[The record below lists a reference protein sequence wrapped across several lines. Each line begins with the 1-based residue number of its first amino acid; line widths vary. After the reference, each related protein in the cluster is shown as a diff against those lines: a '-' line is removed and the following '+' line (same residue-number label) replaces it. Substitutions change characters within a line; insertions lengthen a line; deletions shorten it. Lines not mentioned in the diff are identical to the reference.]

1 MKIENIKVRIGDI
14 INGYSYSEYEDETDK
29 GVYTN
34 VNLNGKIV
42 KLNIRPKYQRNFVY
56 DSKKMSA
63 VIDSILHYYP
73 LNKMYW
79 YQNADGS
86 FGILDGQQR
95 TLSILKF
102 IDSKSQYEVFY
113 NGKSYFYSNAAFSQ
127 NKTNK
132 GETLKDAFLNYEL
145 DIALCF
151 QEEIGDRESWFERI
165 NTCNKPLEKQEIRNA
180 NFQSAWLDDAKYHFS
195 RTTWENG
202 IPTARE
208 VVPYMS
214 GVKATEDSNSIKTQ
228 KGLERAIEWM
238 CKKEGIK
245 SDDNLDAV
253 SRYMANKM
261 NSKSESAYDMVEY
274 ALTIT
279 DWVKSLFP
287 DYNHFEKIK
296 DADWQSL
303 YEKYHN
309 NSYDAEEIR
318 KQYDA
323 AKKQLEDA
331 KKEDSTFKVDYKG
344 LFEYVLSDGN
354 IKHLSTRLFADTYI
368 QQKYDEQGGICP
380 KCGEWYPIEE
390 MQGDHRIAWNCGG
403 ETKYGNLQ
411 LLCTRCNCGKG
422 QKTA

>member
-1 MKIENIKVRIGDI
+1 MKTENIKVKICDI

-34 VNLNGKIV
+34 VNLNGKV
-42 KLNIRPKYQRNFVY
+42 VRLNIRPKYQRNFVY
-56 DSKKMSA
+56 NTDKMKA
-63 VIDSILHYYP
+63 VIDSILHDFP

-79 YQNADGS
+79 YENEDGTY
-86 FGILDGQQR
+86 GILDGQQR

-102 IDSKSQYEVFY
+102 TGKRGFEIFY
-113 NGKSYFYSNAAFSQ
+113 NGKSYFYENEAFSK
-127 NKTNK
+127 NTTSR
-132 GETLKDAFLNYEL
+132 GITLMEQFLNYEL
-145 DIALCF
+145 DICICK
-151 QEEIGDRESWFERI
+151 EEAVGDREDWFERI
-165 NTCNKPLEKQEIRNA
+165 NTSNKPLEKQELRNA
-180 NFQSAWLDDAKYHFS
+180 NFQSKWLDNAKYHFS

-202 IPTARE
+202 IPTSRK

-214 GVKATEDSNSIKTQ
+214 GVKESGEEKSIKTQ
-228 KGLERAIEWM
+228 KCLEKAIEWM
-238 CKKEGIK
+238 CAKTGTKKN
-245 SDDNLDAV
+245 DYMDAISV
-253 SRYMANKM
+253 YMSEHR
-261 NSKSESAYDMVEY
+261 NSENAQDMVEY
-274 ALTIT
+274 ALSIVN
-279 DWVKSLFP
+279 WVESIFP

-296 DADWQSL
+296 EADWQSL

-309 NSYDAEEIR
+309 NSYDAKVIKE
-318 KQYDA
+318 KYDA

-331 KKEDSTFKVDYKG
+331 KKEDSTFKFDCKG

-380 KCGEWYPIEE
+380 KCGERYPIEE
-390 MQGDHRIAWNCGG
+390 MRGDHRIAWNCGG